1 MTMLLTEVAAGV
13 PAVKA
18 PLGALV
24 AAPLASVRVDF
35 DATFVYAALLFVA
48 LMLALNRILFI
59 PLLKVFELR
68 ERRTEGARAEARALQ
83 EQAGELL
90 LRVEREVERVQRV
103 AAAERD
109 RVRSETSR
117 LEAAILEE
125 ARSAANRIV
134 EEGRARIA
142 AEVAQLQ
149 REIEA
154 RSPQLV
160 REIAASALGREVS

>member
-59 PLLKVFELR
+59 PL
-68 ERRTEGARAEARALQ
+68 
-83 EQAGELL
+83 
-90 LRVEREVERVQRV
+90 
-103 AAAERD
+103 
-109 RVRSETSR
+109 
-117 LEAAILEE
+117 
-125 ARSAANRIV
+125 
-134 EEGRARIA
+134 
-142 AEVAQLQ
+142 
-149 REIEA
+149 
-154 RSPQLV
+154 
-160 REIAASALGREVS
+160 